1 MNQAEF
7 TKEIKMQRDF
17 LMNLALR
24 KTRFHKQDAED
35 LVQTT
40 LFNAW
45 KGRKRFKYGTN
56 MRGWLTT
63 IMSRHWI
70 NELKSRRMRLVDI
83 EKTEQEIISTVETPE
98 DLLLQKEQENLIV
111 RVLEE
116 ICESKSMA
124 LKMKLQEI
132 PYKKIASYLGITV
145 MAVKIQIHR
154 GRKEA
159 RKKFK
164 ELL

>member
-1 MNQAEF
+1 MNQTEF
-7 TKEIKMQRDF
+7 TKEIKIQRDF

-24 KTRFHKQDAED
+24 KTRFHQQDAED

-40 LFNAW
+40 LLNAW
-45 KGRKRFKYGTN
+45 KGRKRFEYGTN

-70 NELKSRRMRLVDI
+70 NELKSRRMWFVDI
-83 EKTEQEIISTVETPE
+83 EKTEQEIISIVETPE

-116 ICESKSMA
+116 MCEIQSEA

-132 PYKKIASYLGITV
+132 PYKKIASHLGITV
-145 MAVKIQIHR
+145 MAVKMRIHN

-159 RKKFK
+159 QKRFKK
-164 ELL
+164 LL

>member
-1 MNQAEF
+1 MNQIEF
-7 TKEIKMQRDF
+7 TKEIKIQRDF

-40 LFNAW
+40 LLNAW
-45 KGRKRFKYGTN
+45 KGRKRFECGTN

-70 NELKSRRMRLVDI
+70 NELRSRRMRLVDI
-83 EKTEQEIISTVETPE
+83 EKTEQEIISIVETPE

-116 ICESKSMA
+116 MCETKSVV
-124 LKMKLQEI
+124 LKMKLQEVS
-132 PYKKIASYLGITV
+132 YKKIASHLGITV
-145 MAVKIQIHR
+145 MAVKMRMHN

-159 RKKFK
+159 RKRFK